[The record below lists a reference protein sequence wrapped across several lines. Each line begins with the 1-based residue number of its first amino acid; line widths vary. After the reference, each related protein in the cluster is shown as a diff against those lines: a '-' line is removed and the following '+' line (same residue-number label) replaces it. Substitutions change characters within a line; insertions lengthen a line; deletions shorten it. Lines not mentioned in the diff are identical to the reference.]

1 MNSPLRRIVLV
12 RHGETDGNS
21 SQRLIGSG
29 DPNLSAEG
37 REQLQRTRA
46 ALAGQVVDLVVASPA
61 RRAFQSAAV
70 LTGGA
75 TARLEPDFREIH
87 FGRWEGRSVAEI
99 ESGDPVLYQQW
110 RDPDSGFE
118 YPGGELRAAF
128 RARVC
133 RGLERTLASGA
144 NGALVVAHRGVIRE
158 IVLALTG
165 ERPAHEVPALGEAI
179 VLTRDGDRWITG
191 VRSSNPP
198 GLPTAAPVE
207 LSAGA

>member
-1 MNSPLRRIVLV
+1 MNSPLRRLVLV

-21 SQRLIGSG
+21 GQRLIGSG
-29 DPNLSAEG
+29 DPSLSAEG
-37 REQLQRTRA
+37 REQLHATRA
-46 ALAGQVVDLVVASPA
+46 ALAGQVVDLVVSSPA

-75 TARLEPDFREIH
+75 TTRLEPDFREIH

-99 ESGDPVLYQQW
+99 EAADPVLFQQW

-128 RARVC
+128 RARVE
-133 RGLERTLASGA
+133 RGLERTFASGA
-144 NGALVVAHRGVIRE
+144 SGALVVAHRGVIRE
-158 IVLALTG
+158 IVRALTG
-165 ERPAHEVPALGEAI
+165 AYPAQEVPALGEAI
-179 VLTRDGDRWITG
+179 VLTREGDRWITG

-198 GLPTAAPVE
+198 GLPVAAPVE
-207 LSAGA
+207 VSA

>member
-37 REQLQRTRA
+37 RAQMQHARA
-46 ALAGQVVDLVVASPA
+46 ALAGQVVELVVASPA

-70 LTGGA
+70 LTDGA
-75 TARLEPDFREIH
+75 TLRLEPDFREIH
-87 FGRWEGRSVAEI
+87 FGRWEGRSLAEI
-99 ESGDPVLYQQW
+99 EAADPVLVQQW

-118 YPGGELRAAF
+118 YPGGELRSVF
-128 RARVC
+128 RARVQ
-133 RGLERTLASGA
+133 RGLARVVASGA
-144 NGALVVAHRGVIRE
+144 CGALVVAHRGVIRE

-165 ERPAHEVPALGEAI
+165 ARPAAEVPALGEVV
-179 VLTRDGDRWITG
+179 VLTREGERWITG

-207 LSAGA
+207 LSA

>member
-1 MNSPLRRIVLV
+1 MNSPLRRLVLV

-37 REQLQRTRA
+37 RAQLQRTRA

-75 TARLEPDFREIH
+75 TLRLEPDFREIH

-99 ESGDPVLYQQW
+99 EAADPVLIQQW

-128 RARVC
+128 RARVH
-133 RGLERTLASGA
+133 RGLERVFASGA
-144 NGALVVAHRGVIRE
+144 TGALVVAHRGVIRE

-165 ERPAHEVPALGEAI
+165 ARPAPEVPALGEAI
-179 VLTRDGDRWITG
+179 ALTREGDRWITG

-198 GLPTAAPVE
+198 NIPTAAPVE
-207 LSAGA
+207 LSA

>member
-1 MNSPLRRIVLV
+1 MNSPLRRLVLV

-21 SQRLIGSG
+21 GQRLIGSG
-29 DPNLSAEG
+29 DPSLSAEG
-37 REQLQRTRA
+37 REQLHSTRA
-46 ALAGQVVDLVVASPA
+46 ALAGQVVDLVVSSPA

-75 TARLEPDFREIH
+75 TTRLEPDFREIH

-99 ESGDPVLYQQW
+99 EAADPVLFQQW

-128 RARVC
+128 RARVE
-133 RGLERTLASGA
+133 RGLERTFASGA
-144 NGALVVAHRGVIRE
+144 SGALVVAHRGVIRE
-158 IVLALTG
+158 IVRALTG
-165 ERPAHEVPALGEAI
+165 AYPAQEVPALGEAI
-179 VLTRDGDRWITG
+179 VLTREGDRWITG

-198 GLPTAAPVE
+198 GLPVAAPVE
-207 LSAGA
+207 VSA

>member
-29 DPNLSAEG
+29 DPNLSAAG
-37 REQLQRTRA
+37 REQMQHARA
-46 ALAGQVVDLVVASPA
+46 VLAGQVVDLVVASPA

-75 TARLEPDFREIH
+75 TLRLEPDFREIH

-99 ESGDPVLYQQW
+99 EAADPVLYQQW

-118 YPGGELRAAF
+118 YPGGELRAPF
-128 RARVC
+128 RARVL
-133 RGLERTLASGA
+133 RGLERIVASGA
-144 NGALVVAHRGVIRE
+144 GGALVVAHRGVIRE

-165 ERPAHEVPALGEAI
+165 ARPAPEVPALGEVV
-179 VLTRDGDRWITG
+179 VLTREGEGWITG
-191 VRSSNPP
+191 MRSSNPP
-198 GLPTAAPVE
+198 NIPTAAPVE
-207 LSAGA
+207 LSA

>member
-1 MNSPLRRIVLV
+1 MNSPLRRLVLV

-21 SQRLIGSG
+21 GQRLIGSG
-29 DPNLSAEG
+29 DPSLSAEG

-75 TARLEPDFREIH
+75 TTRLEPDFREIH

-99 ESGDPVLYQQW
+99 EAADPVLFQQW

-128 RARVC
+128 RARVQ
-133 RGLERTLASGA
+133 RGLERTFASGA
-144 NGALVVAHRGVIRE
+144 SGALVVAHRGVIRE
-158 IVLALTG
+158 IVRALTG
-165 ERPAHEVPALGEAI
+165 ALPAPEVPALGEAI
-179 VLTRDGDRWITG
+179 VLTREGDRWITG

-198 GLPTAAPVE
+198 GMPTAAPVE
-207 LSAGA
+207 VSA

>member
-1 MNSPLRRIVLV
+1 MSQLRRLVLV
-12 RHGETDGNS
+12 RHGEPEGAAGE
-21 SQRLIGSG
+21 RLVGSG
-29 DPNLSAEG
+29 DPTLSAAG
-37 REQLQRTRA
+37 REQMQRARA
-46 ALAGQVVDLVVASPA
+46 ALVGQVVDLVVASPA

-75 TARLEPDFREIH
+75 TVRLEPDFREIH

-99 ESGDPVLYQQW
+99 EAADPVLFQQW

-118 YPGGELRAAF
+118 YPGGELREAF
-128 RARVC
+128 RARVR

-165 ERPAHEVPALGEAI
+165 ARPAEAVPALGEA
-179 VLTRDGDRWITG
+179 VALTRDGDRWITG

-198 GLPTAAPVE
+198 GIPTAAPVE
-207 LSAGA
+207 LSA